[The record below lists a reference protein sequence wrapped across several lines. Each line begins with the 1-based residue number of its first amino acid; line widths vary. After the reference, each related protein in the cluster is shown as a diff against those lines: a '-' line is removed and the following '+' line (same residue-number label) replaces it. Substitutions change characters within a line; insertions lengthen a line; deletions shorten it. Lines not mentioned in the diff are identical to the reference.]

1 MNYFTGV
8 STGTNTTIKE
18 LKLQAIEDL
27 VVQLNVNI
35 KTETKYI
42 TKETNKQFNT
52 VFYNNINA
60 TSDGDFSNLFFIEQK
75 SSNKTKIIALLNK
88 ADYIDFHEKRMLSY
102 IEICSSAN
110 YNNIPIEIKNK
121 LLQSYLIF

>member
-1 MNYFTGV
+1 MIFSNDTYMDSLRVDYFTGV

-60 TSDGDFSNLFFIEQK
+60 TSDGDF
-75 SSNKTKIIALLNK
+75 
-88 ADYIDFHEKRMLSY
+88 
-102 IEICSSAN
+102 
-110 YNNIPIEIKNK
+110 PIYF
-121 LLQSYLIF
+121 S